1 LEISSYDQGE
11 HVWLEVTAPDPA
23 AGVTFYTE
31 VFGWD
36 SQPIGAEPGHYTL
49 FSKHGKPVAA
59 LRGAAGPG
67 PADWLTYFAA
77 DDLDA
82 VAKRVEE
89 AGGTLVAPP
98 KDIAS
103 AGRMAVFTDTTG
115 ATFAAWQP
123 GDHFGA
129 ALRIEPG
136 TYIASELGSSD
147 LAKSKAFYSEVFGV
161 GWGDN
166 PDYSEAIAG
175 GGFVYGAM
183 PAEQYATFG
192 RPQAADYWLVYFA
205 ASDVEA
211 VVRKAV
217 KLGATALLDTQTNHL
232 DQQYAILKDP
242 QGATFGLNTP
252 PSRYRN

>member
-1 LEISSYDQGE
+1 LELTSYDQGE
-11 HVWLEVTAPDPA
+11 HAWLEVTVPDSA
-23 AGVTFYTE
+23 AGVQFYTE
-31 VFGWD
+31 LFGWE
-36 SQPIGAEPGHYTL
+36 SQAIGAEPGHYTL
-49 FSKHGKPVAA
+49 FSKNGKPVAG
-59 LRGAAGPG
+59 LRGAAEPG
-67 PADWLTYFAA
+67 PADWLTYFSA

-82 VAKRVEE
+82 VSKRAEE
-89 AGGTLVAPP
+89 AGGTLVTPP

-103 AGRMAVFTDTTG
+103 AGRMAVFIDTTG

-136 TYIASELGSSD
+136 TFIASELGSSD
-147 LAKSKAFYSEVFGV
+147 LAKSKAFYTEVFGL

-166 PDYSEAIAG
+166 PAYAEGIAG
-175 GGFVYGAM
+175 GGFVFGAM
-183 PAEQYATFG
+183 SAEQYATFG

-211 VVRKAV
+211 VVRIAV
-217 KLGATALLDTQTNHL
+217 ELGAAVLLDTQTNYL
-232 DQQYAILKDP
+232 DQQYAILRDP

>member
-1 LEISSYDQGE
+1 M
-11 HVWLEVTAPDPA
+11 VPDPA
-23 AGVTFYTE
+23 AGVKFYTE
-31 VFGWD
+31 LFGWQ
-36 SQPIGAEPGHYTL
+36 SQAINAEPGRHTL
-49 FSKHGKPVAA
+49 FSKNGKPVAG
-59 LRGAAGPG
+59 LWDVAGPG
-67 PADWLTYFAA
+67 PANWLTYFAA
-77 DDLDA
+77 DDVDA
-82 VAKRVEE
+82 VAKRAQE

-98 KDIAS
+98 QDIAS
-103 AGRMAVFTDTTG
+103 AGRMAVFTDATG
-115 ATFAAWQP
+115 ATFAAWQS
-123 GDHFGA
+123 GDHLGA

-147 LAKSKAFYSEVFGV
+147 LAKSKAFYSEVFGL

-166 PDYSEAIAG
+166 PEYAEGIAG
-175 GGFVYGAM
+175 GGFVFGAM

-192 RPQAADYWLVYFA
+192 RPPAADYWLVYFA

-217 KLGATALLDTQTNHL
+217 ELGAAVLLDTQTNYL
-232 DQQYAILKDP
+232 AQQYAILRDP

>member
-1 LEISSYDQGE
+1 MEITSYDQGE
-11 HVWLEVTAPDPA
+11 HVWPEVTVADPA
-23 AGVTFYTE
+23 AGVKFYTE
-31 VFGWD
+31 LFGWE
-36 SQPIGAEPGHYTL
+36 SQVIDAESGHSTL
-49 FSKHGKPVAA
+49 FSKNGKPVAA

-77 DDLDA
+77 DDVDA
-82 VAKRVEE
+82 VAKRAEQ

-98 KDIAS
+98 KVIAS
-103 AGRMAVFTDTTG
+103 AGRMAVFTDATG

-147 LAKSKAFYSEVFGV
+147 LAKSKAFYSEVFGI

-166 PDYSEAIAG
+166 PEYAEAIAG
-175 GGFVYGAM
+175 GGFVFGAM

-192 RPQAADYWLVYFA
+192 RPQAPDYWLVYFA

-217 KLGATALLDTQTNHL
+217 KLGAAVLLDTTTNYL
-232 DQQYAILKDP
+232 DQQYAILRDP

-252 PSRYRN
+252 PPRYRN